1 MKINFTKK
9 QLHLHRMYAL
19 IGSIGVLPV
28 LCTNA
33 DTWMV
38 VVAILTP
45 ICGVLGSIF
54 QKKYQYITIEN
65 GSIRKN
71 HLFRKEVQLS
81 AIKTIEKY
89 AESYILKTDTQKLRI
104 DTSIIAAD
112 SLIALNAAL
121 EKLMLNGT
129 KSMHIQTAQA

>member
-9 QLHLHRMYAL
+9 QLHLNRMYAL

-28 LCTNA
+28 LCTDA
-33 DTWMV
+33 DTWMLI
-38 VVAILTP
+38 VAILTP
-45 ICGVLGSIF
+45 IVGVLGNGY
-54 QKKYQYITIEN
+54 QKKYQYLTIEN

-71 HLFRKEVQLS
+71 NLFQKEVQLS
-81 AIKTIEKY
+81 DIKTIEKY

-112 SLIALNAAL
+112 SLLALNAAL

-129 KSMHIQTAQA
+129 KSMHIQTVQS

>member
-9 QLHLHRMYAL
+9 QLHLNRMYAL

-33 DTWMV
+33 DTWML

-45 ICGVLGSIF
+45 IGGVLGIVY
-54 QKKYQYITIEN
+54 QKQYQYITIEN

-71 HLFRKEVQLS
+71 DLFRKEVQLS
-81 AIKTIEKY
+81 EIRTIEKY
-89 AESYILKTDTQKLRI
+89 AGSYILKTDTKKLTI
-104 DTSIIAAD
+104 NTTIIARN
-112 SLIALNAAL
+112 SRTALSAIL
-121 EKLMLNGT
+121 EKLDI
-129 KSMHIQTAQA
+129 KWC

>member
-9 QLHLHRMYAL
+9 HLNLNRIYAL
-19 IGSIGVLPV
+19 IASIGVFPV
-28 LCTNA
+28 LCTDGDA
-33 DTWMV
+33 WMV

-45 ICGVLGSIF
+45 IVGVLGNVY
-54 QKKYQYITIEN
+54 QKQYQYITIEN

-121 EKLMLNGT
+121 EKLMLNGA

>member
-1 MKINFTKK
+1 MNKKELSERDICTKFINPAI
-9 QLHLHRMYAL
+9 Q
-19 IGSIGVLPV
+19 
-28 LCTNA
+28 NA
-33 DTWMV
+33 GWNMRTQV
-38 VVAILTP
+38 
-45 ICGVLGSIF
+45 
-54 QKKYQYITIEN
+54 
-65 GSIRKN
+65 
-71 HLFRKEVQLS
+71 RKEVQLS

-121 EKLMLNGT
+121 EKLMLNGA